1 MPLIRRESDADNMA
15 EGQGGQNQVNSSRFL
30 SRRYWS
36 RAATAM
42 SVTLLVTA
50 VALGQATAAPHQQDT
65 TANNG
70 TPLAEALGI
79 HFVQGSS
86 STVLVER
93 DGKKYLVDIA
103 RRSIHELPESPE
115 KPQLVL
121 RKVTYSTSQPK
132 TEPAASEQ
140 NPPTNREQKKHS
152 QAYRPGDD
160 SLFNLPTGRRLDRHG
175 VVVDFSHRFPYE
187 AAFTGTSRGAT
198 LLGLDDFSVSSFG
211 FRYGVTR
218 NFSVSAYRAPSI
230 AGRVIELG
238 ATYHLLSEQDR
249 KPFNA
254 ALRFSVDGQNNFQ
267 RNFTTN
273 FELLL
278 SRSITRR
285 AQIYLVPTGSIHN
298 RPLLSEASIVQAP
311 PELPCREALATG
323 SNPALNIRP
332 CADTFALGAGISV
345 DVRPTVALVA
355 EVIPTLVN
363 GEDLGIH
370 RPPFA
375 FGIQKKIWRHAFTF
389 GFSTGPGTTTSQRIS
404 TRAPYLGQPGADVPS
419 GMFVG
424 FNLNR
429 QLH

>member
-1 MPLIRRESDADNMA
+1 
-15 EGQGGQNQVNSSRFL
+15 VNSSKFTDWKNCACTKAMAAML
-30 SRRYWS
+30 MVSCAVFGQSAPAPRRDIAADGS
-36 RAATAM
+36 AQIAAT
-42 SVTLLVTA
+42 
-50 VALGQATAAPHQQDT
+50 
-65 TANNG
+65 
-70 TPLAEALGI
+70 LGI

-93 DGKKYLVDIA
+93 DGKKYLVDLA
-103 RRSIHELPESPE
+103 KHSIQELPEPAR
-115 KPQLVL
+115 KTQPAL
-121 RKVTYSTSQPK
+121 RAVAYSTSQSTP
-132 TEPAASEQ
+132 EPAASKQ
-140 NPPTNREQKKHS
+140 NPPTNTEQKRHN

-175 VVVDFSHRFPYE
+175 LVVDFSHRFPYE

-198 LLGLDDFSVSSFG
+198 LLGLDDFSASSFG

-218 NFSVSAYRAPSI
+218 NFSLSAYRSPSI
-230 AGRVIELG
+230 TGRVIELG
-238 ATYHLLSEQDR
+238 ATYHLLTEQDH

-254 ALRFSVDGQNNFQ
+254 ALRFSVDGQNNFE

-285 AQIYLVPTGSIHN
+285 AQIYVVPMGSLHN
-298 RPLLSEASIVQAP
+298 RPLLSEASIVNAP
-311 PELPCREALATG
+311 PELPCSLPLATG

-332 CADTFALGAGISV
+332 CADTFSMGAGISV
-345 DVRPTVALVA
+345 DVRPTVALIA

-404 TRAPYLGQPGADVPS
+404 TRASYLGQPGADVPS

>member
-1 MPLIRRESDADNMA
+1 
-15 EGQGGQNQVNSSRFL
+15 VKSSKF
-30 SRRYWS
+30 SGCRYWVCTS
-36 RAATAM
+36 VMAAMLVVSSAAFGQTATAPR
-42 SVTLLVTA
+42 
-50 VALGQATAAPHQQDT
+50 QDIAADSSAHI
-65 TANNG
+65 A
-70 TPLAEALGI
+70 AALGI

-93 DGKKYLVDIA
+93 EGRKYFVDLA
-103 RRSIHELPESPE
+103 KRSIQELPQSTER
-115 KPQLVL
+115 PQPTL
-121 RKVTYSTSQPK
+121 REVGYSTSQPNPEQVADAQAPRAK
-132 TEPAASEQ
+132 T
-140 NPPTNREQKKHS
+140 EQKKHS

-160 SLFNLPTGRRLDRHG
+160 ALFNLPTGRRLDRHG
-175 VVVDFSHRFPYE
+175 LVVDFSHRFPYE

-198 LLGLDDFSVSSFG
+198 LLGLDDFSVSAFG

-238 ATYHLLSEQDR
+238 ATYHFLSEQDH

-254 ALRFSVDGQNNFQ
+254 ALRFSVDGQNNFE

-285 AQIYLVPTGSIHN
+285 AQIYVVPMGSLHN
-298 RPLLSEASIVQAP
+298 RPLISETSIVNAP
-311 PELPCREALATG
+311 PELPCNLPLATG

-332 CADTFALGAGISV
+332 CADTFSLGAGISV
-345 DVRPTVALVA
+345 DVRPTVALIA

-363 GEDLGIH
+363 AEDLGIH

-404 TRAPYLGQPGADVPS
+404 TRASYLGQSGADVPS

>member
-1 MPLIRRESDADNMA
+1 MNRSEKCGWGSAQPAKFSALAAIILAAVMVSGSTARASGKQEMGADNSA
-15 EGQGGQNQVNSSRFL
+15 P
-30 SRRYWS
+30 
-36 RAATAM
+36 AAA
-42 SVTLLVTA
+42 
-50 VALGQATAAPHQQDT
+50 
-65 TANNG
+65 
-70 TPLAEALGI
+70 ALGI
-79 HFVQGSS
+79 RFVEGSS
-86 STVLVER
+86 STLLVER
-93 DGKKYLVDIA
+93 DGKTYLVDIA
-103 RRSIHELPESPE
+103 RHSVRELPAAADNQ
-115 KPQLVL
+115 KPVL
-121 RKVTYSTSQPK
+121 RQVSYSTSRQ
-132 TEPAASEQ
+132 TGDAVAGQ
-140 NPPTNREQKKHS
+140 NPPPHQTERKKHS
-152 QAYRPGDD
+152 QVYRPGDD
-160 SLFNLPTGRRLDRHG
+160 TLFNLPTGRRLDRHG
-175 VVVDFSHRFPYE
+175 LVVDFSHRFPYE

-198 LLGLDDFSVSSFG
+198 LLGLDDFSISSFG
-211 FRYGVTR
+211 FRFEATR
-218 NFSVSAYRAPSI
+218 NLEVSVYRSPSI
-230 AGRVIELG
+230 VGRVIELG
-238 ATYHLLSEQDR
+238 AAYHLLSEQDG

-285 AQIYLVPTGSIHN
+285 AQIYLVPTGSLHN
-298 RPLLSEASIVQAP
+298 RPLLSERSIVDAP
-311 PELPCREALATG
+311 PYLPCSAPLAAG

-332 CADTFALGAGISV
+332 CADTFSLGAGISV

-363 GEDLGIH
+363 GDDLGIH

-404 TRAPYLGQPGADVPS
+404 PRGPFLGQPGADVPS

>member
-1 MPLIRRESDADNMA
+1 MLLASSAVF
-15 EGQGGQNQVNSSRFL
+15 GQNAPAPRQDVATDSS
-30 SRRYWS
+30 
-36 RAATAM
+36 T
-42 SVTLLVTA
+42 
-50 VALGQATAAPHQQDT
+50 QKTAA
-65 TANNG
+65 
-70 TPLAEALGI
+70 ALGI
-79 HFVQGSS
+79 HFVRGSS

-93 DGKKYLVDIA
+93 DGKNYLVDLA
-103 RRSIHELPESPE
+103 KHSIQELPEAARKTQPA
-115 KPQLVL
+115 L
-121 RKVTYSTSQPK
+121 REVTYSTSQPK
-132 TEPAASEQ
+132 SESVADEQ
-140 NPPTNREQKKHS
+140 TPRPKTEQKKHS

-160 SLFNLPTGRRLDRHG
+160 SLFNLPTGRRLDRRG
-175 VVVDFSHRFPYE
+175 LVVDFSHRFPYE

-230 AGRVIELG
+230 TGRVIELG
-238 ATYHLLSEQDR
+238 ATYHLLTEQDH

-254 ALRFSVDGQNNFQ
+254 ALRFSVDGQNNFE

-285 AQIYLVPTGSIHN
+285 AQIYLVPMGSLHN
-298 RPLLSEASIVQAP
+298 RPLLSQASIVNAP
-311 PELPCREALATG
+311 PELPCSLPLATG

-332 CADTFALGAGISV
+332 CADTFSLGAGISL
-345 DVRPTVALVA
+345 DVRPTVALIA

-363 GEDLGIH
+363 AEDLGIH

-375 FGIQKKIWRHAFTF
+375 FGIQKKIFRHAFTF

-404 TRAPYLGQPGADVPS
+404 TRASYLGQPGADVPS